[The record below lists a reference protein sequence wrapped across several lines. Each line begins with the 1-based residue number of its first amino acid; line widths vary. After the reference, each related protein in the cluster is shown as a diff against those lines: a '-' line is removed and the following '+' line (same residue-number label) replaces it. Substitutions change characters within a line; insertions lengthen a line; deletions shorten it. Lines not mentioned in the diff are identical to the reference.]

1 MINSERVERF
11 ITKSGYEYKSDTTSI
26 KIKANYT
33 FGLFLRKIYLIN
45 ENGDCLY
52 SFKQEDFIKKLLYN
66 LVYLFYRNT
75 TIPVYILYK
84 NNVKIGGTGYYK
96 DDILPIKT
104 TEFNINLVLINSKKN
119 YIIKLVE
126 DDSVIAEIT
135 KSRLRYGKKN
145 IYNVICNNW
154 GYDKELLLLLTAL
167 CDVVF
172 FPEWPLLKWSA
183 IEYDLTMEIK

>member
-1 MINSERVERF
+1 M
-11 ITKSGYEYKSDTTSI
+11 
-26 KIKANYT
+26 
-33 FGLFLRKIYLIN
+33 
-45 ENGDCLY
+45 
-52 SFKQEDFIKKLLYN
+52 
-66 LVYLFYRNT
+66 FYRNT

-135 KSRLRYGKKN
+135 KSRLRYGKK
-145 IYNVICNNW
+145 IFIILYVII
-154 GYDKELLLLLTAL
+154 G
-167 CDVVF
+167 V
-172 FPEWPLLKWSA
+172 
-183 IEYDLTMEIK
+183 MIKNYCYY